1 MSNTSPIQNNS
12 EWFFPSRAWDAFEKN
27 LVSKP
32 GFVNKVKDLR
42 VQRLV
47 DNGKFLWREAF
58 CANMGGRSLQIVYHH
73 SKDEPKDN
81 AVEFTNSYCSVF
93 NDLLNVWGRF
103 ITDGSLVIDI
113 GANDA
118 DTALPLAFLAGP
130 TGVTY
135 AFEPGE
141 QFALKFNVNAG
152 SNPFLNI
159 RGEALALMPTT
170 GISEFLY
177 DPTNYN
183 GGHPSTNAWV
193 GTYTEKRLVRT
204 VSFKDYFLNKN
215 ISKLSFVKID
225 TEGHDFPILWSFK
238 EVLRDLRPTISAE
251 WFPRTDPMIRDLAKY
266 LDYET
271 YCGFSLEPIT
281 LGRCAWRQDVVLA
294 PREKREHF
302 NLKNHE

>member
-1 MSNTSPIQNNS
+1 MSNPPPEEPKWT
-12 EWFFPSRAWDAFEKN
+12 FPEKAWDTFQRH
-27 LVSKP
+27 LQSKSGLP
-32 GFVNKVKDLR
+32 CRIKDLKVK
-42 VQRLV
+42 RLEN
-47 DNGKFLWREAF
+47 NGKFLYRETF
-58 CANMGGRSLQIVYHH
+58 CALGNGKSLQITYHH
-73 SKDEPKDN
+73 SKDELDENVNELVNP
-81 AVEFTNSYCSVF
+81 YCLVF

-103 ITDGSLVIDI
+103 IPEGSTVIDV

-130 TGVTY
+130 TGATY

-177 DPTNYN
+177 DPRNYN

-204 VSFKDYFLNKN
+204 VSFKDYFAGKD

-225 TEGHDFPILWSFK
+225 TEGHDLPILWSFK
-238 EVLRDLRPTISAE
+238 EVLKDLRPVISAE
-251 WFPRTDPMIRDLAKY
+251 WFPRTDPLIKELAKY

-271 YCGFSLEPIT
+271 YCGFTLEPIT
-281 LGRCAWRQDVVLA
+281 LGRCAWRQDVILV
-294 PREKREHF
+294 PREKRGYF
-302 NLKNHE
+302 KLKNHE